1 VAYLLDT
8 NACIRL
14 INPGPSSVK
23 TRLLTIPATEIR
35 LCSLVYTELCYGA
48 YKSQQ
53 TARNRQLVEQFFQP
67 FTSIPFDNRAGSL
80 AGRIRAELES
90 QGTPIGSNDLLIAA
104 IAIANDLTL
113 ITHNVREFS
122 RIADLRYEDWEV

>member
-14 INPGPSSVK
+14 LNPGPSAVK
-23 TRLLTIPATEIR
+23 TRLLTIAAAEIY
-35 LCSLVYTELCYGA
+35 LCSIVYTELCYGA

-53 TARNRQLVEQFFQP
+53 TARNQMRVEQFFQQ
-67 FTSIPFDNRAGSL
+67 FTSLSFDNRAGNQ
-80 AGRIRAELES
+80 AGRIRAQLES

-104 IAIANDLTL
+104 IAMTNNLVL

-122 RIADLRYEDWEV
+122 RIDGLRYEDWEV

>member
-14 INPGPSSVK
+14 LNPGPSTVK
-23 TRLLTIPATEIR
+23 TRLLSIPAAEVY
-35 LCSLVYTELCYGA
+35 LCSIVYTELCYGA

-53 TARNRQLVEQFFQP
+53 TERNRQRVEQFFQQ
-67 FTSIPFDNRAGSL
+67 FTSLPFEQRAGNL

-104 IAIANDLTL
+104 TSIANNLVLNHTQ
-113 ITHNVREFS
+113 RS
-122 RIADLRYEDWEV
+122 RI

>member
-1 VAYLLDT
+1 VVYLLDT

-14 INPGPSSVK
+14 INPGHSPVK
-23 TRLLTIPATEIR
+23 TRLLTIPATEIV
-35 LCSLVYTELCYGA
+35 LCSIVYTELCYGA

-53 TARNRQLVEQFFQP
+53 SERNLRLVEQFFQQ
-67 FTSIPFDNRAGSL
+67 FTTLSFDPMAGHI

-90 QGTPIGSNDLLIAA
+90 QGIPIGSNDLLIAA

-113 ITHNVREFS
+113 VTHNVREFS
-122 RIADLRYEDWEV
+122 RVSSLCYEDWEA

>member
-14 INPGPSSVK
+14 LNPGPSPVK
-23 TRLLTIPATEIR
+23 TRLLTIPAAEIY
-35 LCSLVYTELCYGA
+35 LCSIVYTELCYGA

-53 TARNRQLVEQFFQP
+53 TARNKLRVEQFFQQ
-67 FTSIPFDNRAGSL
+67 FISLSFDNTAGNQ
-80 AGRIRAELES
+80 AGQIRAELES

-104 IAIANDLTL
+104 IAIANDRVLV
-113 ITHNVREFS
+113 THNVREFS